1 MRCRPTCRPKC
12 GDFCGTSKSRPKKTA
27 EEKRDADI
35 KYETEMVE
43 EIVKE
48 GDIVPGTSYVNAE
61 LEMERMF
68 FE

>member
-1 MRCRPTCRPKC
+1 MQTKMWRFLPDVKVPT
-12 GDFCGTSKSRPKKTA
+12 KKTA